1 MLDERSEMMYKR
13 IDHVALHVSDLDHSV
28 NFYELHFGFRKYFQ
42 HAAGS
47 GMQIA
52 YLKLGD
58 TVLELTHRSDG
69 SMKGFHFCL
78 ETDQFDTAVAELQKK
93 GVEIAQEPHP
103 TAARETREKGWR
115 RVVFRG
121 PDGESIE
128 IRG

>member
-1 MLDERSEMMYKR
+1 MNVKVK
-13 IDHVALHVSDLDHSV
+13 VAQSCLTLCDPMVQPARL
-28 NFYELHFGFRKYFQ
+28 
-42 HAAGS
+42 
-47 GMQIA
+47 
-52 YLKLGD
+52 LGD

-78 ETDQFDTAVAELQKK
+78 ETDHFDSAVAELQKK

-115 RVVFRG
+115 RVVFWG
-121 PDGESIE
+121 PDRERIE